1 MGWHKRG
8 IDGSISYCA
17 ARSSGSS
24 KGKINYCGMMLGF
37 TCHLFLGS
45 MHINAAAAAALR
57 VPTHGAAGST
67 SDRNRPILPAGTG
80 GGGDAAA
87 AAPCTTDR
95 WGF

>member
-1 MGWHKRG
+1 
-8 IDGSISYCA
+8 
-17 ARSSGSS
+17 
-24 KGKINYCGMMLGF
+24 
-37 TCHLFLGS
+37 
-45 MHINAAAAAALR
+45 

-80 GGGDAAA
+80 GGGDDAT